1 MEKIKRFI
9 PLVIIVI
16 LIILAYSFG
25 IGDYL
30 TFDNLKAHRKV
41 LKEFIAQYPLLVPL
55 IFIAIYIVATAL
67 SIPGGLFLT
76 ITAGFLFPFPWGLL
90 YVVIGATIG
99 AMIIFLCIRF
109 AFADL
114 FLKKAKPLLHKLQKG
129 FKKNQASYLLF
140 LRFIPIFPFWLINIA
155 AAVFNVPFVTF
166 AWTTFVGIIPGSFVF
181 TQAGEGLGAIFDTE
195 GKLSIGAIL
204 NKKVWI
210 AFIAL
215 GLFALL
221 PILYRKLKDDR
232 K

>member
-76 ITAGFLFPFPWGLL
+76 ITAGFLPS
-90 YVVIGATIG
+90 A
-99 AMIIFLCIRF
+99 
-109 AFADL
+109 
-114 FLKKAKPLLHKLQKG
+114 
-129 FKKNQASYLLF
+129 
-140 LRFIPIFPFWLINIA
+140 
-155 AAVFNVPFVTF
+155 
-166 AWTTFVGIIPGSFVF
+166 
-181 TQAGEGLGAIFDTE
+181 
-195 GKLSIGAIL
+195 
-204 NKKVWI
+204 
-210 AFIAL
+210 
-215 GLFALL
+215 
-221 PILYRKLKDDR
+221 
-232 K
+232 